1 MCILFLLIRF
11 QFHKGTIKTVLLI
24 QMLLLFL
31 HFNSIKV
38 RLKRMAA
45 GIFYEYV
52 QFQFHKGT
60 IKTKSLSCLCESPC
74 YFNSIKVRLKPVKS
88 KAYTPEDS
96 IGLRVQRYKKSSEK
110 CRCLKIFFLRP
121 YDNLPI
127 YGGFNKS
134 KSTFGGFAELKTTK

>member
-1 MCILFLLIRF
+1 MYAK
-11 QFHKGTIKTVLLI
+11 QG
-24 QMLLLFL
+24 QPY
-31 HFNSIKV
+31 FNSIKV
-38 RLKRMAA
+38 RLKLHELPALLVSNA
-45 GIFYEYV
+45 
-52 QFQFHKGT
+52 H
-60 IKTKSLSCLCESPC
+60 
-74 YFNSIKVRLKPVKS
+74 FNSIKVRLKPVKS

-134 KSTFGGFAELKTTK
+134 KNTFGGFAELKTAK

>member
-1 MCILFLLIRF
+1 MKEEVC
-11 QFHKGTIKTVLLI
+11 KAD
-24 QMLLLFL
+24 
-31 HFNSIKV
+31 FNSIKV
-38 RLKRMAA
+38 RLKLFVV
-45 GIFYEYV
+45 G
-52 QFQFHKGT
+52 HKV
-60 IKTKSLSCLCESPC
+60 LFAF

-134 KSTFGGFAELKTTK
+134 KNTFGGFAELKTAK

>member
-1 MCILFLLIRF
+1 MEY
-11 QFHKGTIKTVLLI
+11 KT
-24 QMLLLFL
+24 
-31 HFNSIKV
+31 
-38 RLKRMAA
+38 
-45 GIFYEYV
+45 GIDKV

-60 IKTKSLSCLCESPC
+60 IKTSSEQAVSKQRMN
-74 YFNSIKVRLKPVKS
+74 FNSIKVRLKPVKS

-134 KSTFGGFAELKTTK
+134 KNTFGGFAELKTAK

>member
-1 MCILFLLIRF
+1 MPKRLRTRLYDFNSIKVRLKLEVTIKLVFLHRF
-11 QFHKGTIKTVLLI
+11 QFHKGTIKTLI
-24 QMLLLFL
+24 SVHLM
-31 HFNSIKV
+31 
-38 RLKRMAA
+38 
-45 GIFYEYV
+45 
-52 QFQFHKGT
+52 
-60 IKTKSLSCLCESPC
+60 SLVSN
-74 YFNSIKVRLKPVKS
+74 FNSIKVRLKPVKS

-134 KSTFGGFAELKTTK
+134 KNTFGGFAELKTAK